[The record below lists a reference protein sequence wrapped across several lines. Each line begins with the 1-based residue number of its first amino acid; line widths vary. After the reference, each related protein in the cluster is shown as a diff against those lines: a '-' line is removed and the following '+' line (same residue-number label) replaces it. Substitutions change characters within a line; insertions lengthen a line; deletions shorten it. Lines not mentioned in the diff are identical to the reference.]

1 MKQVSLS
8 AVLVAVLMGA
18 LAARAQDPVKVD
30 PKHYS
35 VLFENDAVRVLRIH
49 YAPGEKSVMHSHP
62 DSVIV
67 FLEDQ
72 KAKMT
77 HPDGK
82 SEEASGKKGDTVFSP
97 AGTHLP
103 ENIGSGPIEVILVE
117 LKRPATKESTLKVI
131 RNLGESSREVAVER
145 SGSCR
150 DTIERERLATA
161 SKLWRS
167 SNFSV
172 SVFLRDV

>member
-1 MKQVSLS
+1 MKRIMLAVIAVAFVSIA
-8 AVLVAVLMGA
+8 AVS
-18 LAARAQDPVKVD
+18 RAQDPVKVD

-35 VLFENDAVRVLRIH
+35 VAFENDAVRVLRIH

-62 DSVIV
+62 DAVVV

-103 ENIGSGPIEVILVE
+103 ENIGSGPIEVILV
-117 LKRPATKESTLKVI
+117 
-131 RNLGESSREVAVER
+131 
-145 SGSCR
+145 
-150 DTIERERLATA
+150 
-161 SKLWRS
+161 
-167 SNFSV
+167 
-172 SVFLRDV
+172 

>member
-18 LAARAQDPVKVD
+18 SATRAQDPVKVD

-35 VLFENDAVRVLRIH
+35 VMFENDAVRVLRIH
-49 YAPGEKSVMHSHP
+49 YAAGEKSVMHSHP

-67 FLEDQ
+67 FLGDQ

-82 SEEASGKKGDTVFSP
+82 SEEVTGKKGDAVFSP
-97 AGTHLP
+97 AGAHLP
-103 ENIGSGPIEVILVE
+103 ENIGSGPIDVILVE
-117 LKRPATKESTLKVI
+117 LKPP
-131 RNLGESSREVAVER
+131 RNNQRAASLRLINGDLLTDNSR
-145 SGSCR
+145 
-150 DTIERERLATA
+150 A
-161 SKLWRS
+161 SLVCVRTNPDCS
-167 SNFSV
+167 HDPTRRRFDDFNQS
-172 SVFLRDV
+172 

>member
-1 MKQVSLS
+1 MKQVSSLS
-8 AVLVAVLMGA
+8 AVLAVLMGA
-18 LAARAQDPVKVD
+18 SAARAQDPVKVD

-35 VLFENDAVRVLRIH
+35 VAFENDAVRVLRIH
-49 YAPGEKSVMHSHP
+49 YGPGEKSVMHSHP

-82 SEEASGKKGDTVFSP
+82 SEEVSGKKGDAVFSP
-97 AGTHLP
+97 AGAHLP

-117 LKRPATKESTLKVI
+117 LKKPTTK
-131 RNLGESSREVAVER
+131 
-145 SGSCR
+145 
-150 DTIERERLATA
+150 
-161 SKLWRS
+161 
-167 SNFSV
+167 
-172 SVFLRDV
+172 